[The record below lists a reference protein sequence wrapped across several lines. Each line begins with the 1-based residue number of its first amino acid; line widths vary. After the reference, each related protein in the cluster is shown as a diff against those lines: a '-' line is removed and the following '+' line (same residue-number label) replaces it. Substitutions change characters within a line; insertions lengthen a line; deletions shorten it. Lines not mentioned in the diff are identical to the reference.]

1 MDLKRMRLNRVIQI
15 GFGGV
20 LSLMLING
28 AASFLTTNKLAQS
41 TVWVTHT
48 YEVQVKLR
56 NLLSHLVDAE
66 TGQRGFLYTSEEVFL
81 EPYKKSIPLVSEDLS
96 AAMELVK
103 DNPAQVQRL
112 KLVNDIAKEKLEE
125 LAKTISLHKA
135 GKNKEALLIVSS
147 GSGKKTM
154 DNLRS
159 EMDEMNRVE
168 SNLLEQRSKDAE
180 TVQGI
185 SSVSIVGGTLLSL
198 TIGIFVLLLI
208 NRNFLR
214 PVNEVIN
221 TVSSISSE
229 IAATIAQHERTAAQQ
244 AAAAAETSAT
254 IEELSTSSRKSA
266 EQAANAAAVAEK
278 AGTATA
284 QGDETTRQAVLAMG
298 SLKDKIGAM
307 ADQILHLGEQ
317 TGQIGSTAT
326 VLKDLAGQIN
336 MLALNA
342 AVEAAR
348 AGEHGKGFAVV
359 ASEIRKLADESKKSA
374 EQTAVLVADI
384 QKATNS
390 SIMMT
395 EEGTH
400 TVIEVTQ
407 LVQKVAEL
415 FGNLASL
422 AGSANENAQQVML
435 NARQQSAAF
444 NQVVE
449 ATSSIAA
456 GAKETAA
463 GIAQTKAGVQ
473 SLNEAAGNL
482 KAIA

>member
-1 MDLKRMRLNRVIQI
+1 MGLVFFNLQEANHASAAVEASHLTMDEARDLAYSLTKMQRAGRGYLLMNNPTSRQTFLDSEKEFASRGDKLPGLVKDPHQQETLRSMLKLGNDLGKQDNEYLV
-15 GFGGV
+15 
-20 LSLMLING
+20 
-28 AASFLTTNKLAQS
+28 
-41 TVWVTHT
+41 
-48 YEVQVKLR
+48 
-56 NLLSHLVDAE
+56 LVDAGKQAE
-66 TGQRGFLYTSEEVFL
+66 ALARFRGGESIKESAEIDSLWNRFKQREAEIVKDRQEAYDAAIRAVTNSILYGML
-81 EPYKKSIPLVSEDLS
+81 GAIGLAIAIAIWLAAAVSRKITANAAQLSS
-96 AAMELVK
+96 AAC
-103 DNPAQVQRL
+103 
-112 KLVNDIAKEKLEE
+112 
-125 LAKTISLHKA
+125 
-135 GKNKEALLIVSS
+135 
-147 GSGKKTM
+147 
-154 DNLRS
+154 
-159 EMDEMNRVE
+159 
-168 SNLLEQRSKDAE
+168 
-180 TVQGI
+180 
-185 SSVSIVGGTLLSL
+185 
-198 TIGIFVLLLI
+198 
-208 NRNFLR
+208 
-214 PVNEVIN
+214 
-221 TVSSISSE
+221 E
-229 IAATIAQHERTAAQQ
+229 IAATIDQHERTASQQ
-244 AAAAAETSAT
+244 AAAASETSAT
-254 IEELSTSSRKSA
+254 IEELSTSSRNSA

-395 EEGTH
+395 EEGTR
-400 TVIEVTQ
+400 TVTEVTQ

-415 FGNLASL
+415 FSNLANL

-449 ATSSIAA
+449 ATNSIAS

-463 GIAQTKAGVQ
+463 GIAQTKVGVQ
-473 SLNEAAGNL
+473 NLNEAAGNL

>member
-1 MDLKRMRLNRVIQI
+1 MFEKMKLRQRILLGYLAPLLLLLGAMGLVFINLQEATRASTAVEASHQTMDEAKDLAYSLIKMQRAARGYLLIKNPTSRQTFLDSEKDLNIRGEKLSSLVKDPQQKDTLRSM
-15 GFGGV
+15 
-20 LSLMLING
+20 LSLGQDLSKRDDQYMNLVDEG
-28 AASFLTTNKLAQS
+28 KATEALAQFRS
-41 TVWVTHT
+41 GEGIKESAEVDSLWNRFKQRETEIVKERQDAYDAAIRGVTNSIIYGMLGAIALAVAIAVWLASAVS
-48 YEVQVKLR
+48 R
-56 NLLSHLVDAE
+56 NITANAA
-66 TGQRGFLYTSEEVFL
+66 Q
-81 EPYKKSIPLVSEDLS
+81 LS
-96 AAMELVK
+96 AAA
-103 DNPAQVQRL
+103 N
-112 KLVNDIAKEKLEE
+112 
-125 LAKTISLHKA
+125 
-135 GKNKEALLIVSS
+135 
-147 GSGKKTM
+147 
-154 DNLRS
+154 
-159 EMDEMNRVE
+159 
-168 SNLLEQRSKDAE
+168 
-180 TVQGI
+180 
-185 SSVSIVGGTLLSL
+185 
-198 TIGIFVLLLI
+198 
-208 NRNFLR
+208 
-214 PVNEVIN
+214 
-221 TVSSISSE
+221 E
-229 IAATIAQHERTAAQQ
+229 IAATITQHERTASQQ
-244 AAAAAETSAT
+244 ASAANETSASIT
-254 IEELSTSSRKSA
+254 ELSASSRKSA

-278 AGTATA
+278 AGIATV
-284 QGDETTRQAVLAMG
+284 QGDEATRQAVVAMG

-307 ADQILHLGEQ
+307 AEHILHLGEQ
-317 TGQIGSTAT
+317 TGQIGSIAT

-400 TVIEVTQ
+400 TVTEVTQ

-415 FGNLASL
+415 FNNLSSL

-449 ATSSIAA
+449 ATNSIAA
-456 GAKETAA
+456 GAKETSA
-463 GIAQTKAGVQ
+463 GISQTKVGVQ
-473 SLNEAAGNL
+473 SLNEAAENL

>member
-1 MDLKRMRLNRVIQI
+1 MFEKMKLRQRILLGYLAPLVLLLGAMGLVFFNLQEAMHASAAVEASHLTMDEARDLAYTLAKMQRAARGYL
-15 GFGGV
+15 
-20 LSLMLING
+20 LIKNPTSRQ
-28 AASFLTTNKLAQS
+28 SFLDSEKEFNSRGEKLTGLVKDPQQQETLRGMLKLGNDLGRQDQEDMGLLDAGKQADALAHFRSGESIKESTEIDSLWNRFKQRETEIVKERQETYDGAIRAVTNSILYGMLGAIGLAIAIAI
-41 TVWVTHT
+41 W
-48 YEVQVKLR
+48 L
-56 NLLSHLVDAE
+56 AAA
-66 TGQRGFLYTSEEVFL
+66 
-81 EPYKKSIPLVSEDLS
+81 VSRKITANAAQLS
-96 AAMELVK
+96 AA
-103 DNPAQVQRL
+103 A
-112 KLVNDIAKEKLEE
+112 
-125 LAKTISLHKA
+125 
-135 GKNKEALLIVSS
+135 
-147 GSGKKTM
+147 
-154 DNLRS
+154 
-159 EMDEMNRVE
+159 
-168 SNLLEQRSKDAE
+168 
-180 TVQGI
+180 
-185 SSVSIVGGTLLSL
+185 
-198 TIGIFVLLLI
+198 
-208 NRNFLR
+208 
-214 PVNEVIN
+214 
-221 TVSSISSE
+221 SE
-229 IAATIAQHERTAAQQ
+229 IAATIDQHERTASQQ
-244 AAAAAETSAT
+244 AAAASETSAT

-400 TVIEVTQ
+400 TVTEVTQ

-473 SLNEAAGNL
+473 SLNEAAANL